1 MEQLYERLKMA
12 KKKYDLKSYKKTI
25 QMADT
30 PLKDQQFIELD
41 DCLHSVL
48 GMPGIPLSH
57 ITQVYGL
64 SDTGKTSLLFHAA
77 AQAQKQGIL
86 PVIIITE
93 GKVDWSRA
101 RQMGL
106 EYTGDMAEE
115 DRKDDFAI
123 VNEGCD
129 FLEDAFAF
137 IDKITSDVAM
147 GELPENI
154 MIFWDSVGNTLS
166 REEVTIEEDGTWT
179 KKSTM
184 MKAAKVITERMRV
197 LSKKIN
203 DTRKVSY
210 PKSVGLMVLNQ
221 AYKEPPAFPGGP
233 TKLVPYGGN
242 AIWFRSSLVLKTQK
256 VKKLTAKKDGAEI
269 GFGITSKITVDKN
282 HLTNTAHSGEFII
295 TADQIIPNDKTAI
308 EYYKETHKDRW
319 GVEIEIQE
327 SENE

>member
-1 MEQLYERLKMA
+1 MA

-25 QMADT
+25 QTADT
-30 PLKDQQFIELD
+30 PLKADKFVTLD
-41 DCLHSVL
+41 DCLHAVL
-48 GMPGIPLSH
+48 GMPGLPLSH
-57 ITQVYGL
+57 ISQVYGL
-64 SDTGKTSLLFHAA
+64 SDTGKTSLMFHAA

-93 GKVDWSRA
+93 GKVDWGRA
-101 RQMGL
+101 RSMGF
-106 EYTGDMAEE
+106 EYTGDLPE
-115 DRKDDFAI
+115 DQHKDDFCI
-123 VNEGCD
+123 VNESCD

-147 GELPENI
+147 GELEQDV

-166 REEVTIEEDGTWT
+166 KEEVTIEDDGTWT

-203 DTRKVSY
+203 DTRKISH
-210 PKSVGLMVLNQ
+210 PKSVGLMILNQ

-242 AIWFRSSLVLKTQK
+242 AIWFRSSLVIKAQK
-256 VKKLTAKKDGAEI
+256 IKKLNAKKDGQDI
-269 GFGITSKITVDKN
+269 GFGIVSKLTVDKN
-282 HLTNTAHSGEFII
+282 HLTNTAHSGDFIV
-295 TADQIIPNDKTAI
+295 TGDQIIPNDKTAI
-308 EYYKETHKDRW
+308 EYYKATHKESW
-319 GVEIEIQE
+319 GTDLEIVEGA
-327 SENE
+327 NE